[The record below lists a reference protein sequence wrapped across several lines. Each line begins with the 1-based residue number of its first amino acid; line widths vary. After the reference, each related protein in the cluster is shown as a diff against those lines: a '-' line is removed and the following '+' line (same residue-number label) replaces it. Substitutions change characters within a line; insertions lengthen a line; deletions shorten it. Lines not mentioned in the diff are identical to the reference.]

1 MLVMRRGRRLHRD
14 ASYDFK
20 TVPFEPEDLLG
31 IVRDQAHLAHAEVG
45 QDLRADAVVAFVD
58 RQAQREVRLDRIGAA
73 ILQLVRA
80 QFIGKPDTAS
90 LLAQV
95 AGYLVEF
102 NTSFMM
108 RAYKDDG
115 SFTLVPMHTFPH
127 IANYGSRVG
136 FWVGALALVWLATS
150 TLTSPNKRWSG
161 RES

>member
-1 MLVMRRGRRLHRD
+1 LLLTLAWILSLV
-14 ASYDFK
+14 
-20 TVPFEPEDLLG
+20 VPFALL
-31 IVRDQAHLAHAEVG
+31 
-45 QDLRADAVVAFVD
+45 AVAGFLLWRRSRSVAAAFV
-58 RQAQREVRLDRIGAA
+58 AGGFA
-73 ILQLVRA
+73 
-80 QFIGKPDTAS
+80 AS

-127 IANYGSRVG
+127 IANYSSRVG

-150 TLTSPNKRWSG
+150 TLPSPNKRWSG